1 MLDRQNVNYVCL
13 VCKEEELI
21 PLGVVQDFDR
31 MDGGDPSV
39 PPKFACAH
47 CGGEMYP
54 EYYKGVH
61 GYEYKVSDIL
71 KTQKDRLGELP

>member
-1 MLDRQNVNYVCL
+1 MLDRQQVNYVCL
-13 VCKEEELI
+13 MCEEEEQI

-39 PPKFACAH
+39 PPKFVCAH

-61 GYEYKVSDIL
+61 GHEYKVSDIL
-71 KTQKDRLGELP
+71 ETKKDRQGDLP